1 MNDAQRH
8 ELELYRK
15 MLLIRRF
22 EDTCAELY
30 AAEKI
35 RGFLHLYNGE
45 EAVAVGSMCAL
56 EPEDAV
62 VATYREHGHAL
73 ARGLPPGAI
82 MAEMFG
88 RANGCAR
95 GRGGSMHLVDVAR
108 RFYGGFAIVGGGL
121 PLAVGLALADKLRGL
136 ARVTAVYFGD
146 GATEEGEFHES
157 LNLAALWK
165 LPVLFLCENNRYA
178 MGTALER
185 HSSNP
190 DLAAKPPT
198 YGIAADRVDGMD
210 VLAVEAGT
218 RAAADVVR
226 AGGGP
231 RFVEF
236 STYRFRAHSMY
247 DPDRYRAKEEI
258 ARWKQRDPLTA
269 LAARLEQEGTLDSA
283 VRELLEREV
292 SEQIAAAVS
301 EAETGP
307 LEPVSDLTRDVYTRE
322 VR

>member
-157 LNLAALWK
+157 LNLAPLWK
-165 LPVLFLCENNRYA
+165 LPVLSIGFERTRCTTQ
-178 MGTALER
+178 TATAR
-185 HSSNP
+185 RRRS
-190 DLAAKPPT
+190 
-198 YGIAADRVDGMD
+198 
-210 VLAVEAGT
+210 
-218 RAAADVVR
+218 R
-226 AGGGP
+226 AGSSEIRSPLSP
-231 RFVEF
+231 RASSRKGR
-236 STYRFRAHSMY
+236 STAQCGSSSSERCPSRSQRPSARPRRAPSSPSATSLGMSTH
-247 DPDRYRAKEEI
+247 
-258 ARWKQRDPLTA
+258 ARCDDA
-269 LAARLEQEGTLDSA
+269 
-283 VRELLEREV
+283 
-292 SEQIAAAVS
+292 
-301 EAETGP
+301 
-307 LEPVSDLTRDVYTRE
+307 RDVSRGRALGAPHR
-322 VR
+322 VSPR